1 MLENMIRLSEAVPA
15 TGDRF
20 PFVAIGIVIALA
32 VIAIIAVTILS
43 KNEKKKNNRKK
54 KK

>member
-1 MLENMIRLSEAVPA
+1 MLENMISLSEAVPA

>member
-1 MLENMIRLSEAVPA
+1 MIENMIRLSETVPA

-20 PFVAIGIVIALA
+20 PFVAIGIVVALA
-32 VIAIIAVTILS
+32 VIAIVVVTILS

-54 KK
+54 K